1 MNRLIKEYL
10 VFRAC
15 PRPMRILLV
24 TNIIYALVLPVIEIF
39 VAAYVMR
46 NSHDVRKVVTYQ
58 LAIYAGTPLAFL
70 MNGIMLGRIG
80 IQRLY
85 SAGMLLSAIAMLVMM
100 ASSVIT
106 PWGIAISGILMG
118 AASGLFWANRGFLAL
133 STTSDEQR
141 NYFYG
146 IETFFLTITSVLV
159 PAVIG
164 WFIEATARYGW
175 VGGDRNNSYR
185 IVALCALLLTIVASV
200 VINLGVYEN
209 PPPTRFVYFH
219 FVPLWRKMLALA
231 ALKGLAQGYLV
242 TAPAML
248 IMMLVGQ
255 EGALGLLQAAGGIIS
270 SFMLYAVGRA
280 SRPEHRLR
288 IFAIGLV
295 LFAAGSVVNALLFNS
310 KGVLIFMAC
319 MLLAKPVLDLAYFPI
334 QMLIIDKVSEIENRN
349 QYAYIFNHELG
360 LLSGRVIGCGLFIVL
375 ATYVSRIAAL
385 KYALPT
391 IAVLQMASIW
401 VARNTLSSAAEV
413 GGGPLKSHPEI
424 AEVVVGY
431 E

>member
-1 MNRLIKEYL
+1 MNRLKKEFG
-10 VFRAC
+10 VFLAC
-15 PRPMRILLV
+15 PRPMRILLI

-70 MNGIMLGRIG
+70 MNGFMLGRIG
-80 IQRLY
+80 VQRLY

-100 ASSVIT
+100 SSNVIT
-106 PWGIAISGILMG
+106 PWGIAISGMLMG
-118 AASGLFWANRGFLAL
+118 TASGLFWANRGFLAL
-133 STTSDEQR
+133 STTTDDQR

-146 IETFFLTITSVLV
+146 VETFFLTITSVLV

-164 WFIEATARYGW
+164 WFIEATAKYGW

-185 IVALCALLLTIVASV
+185 IVAVCALVLTIVASI
-200 VINLGVYEN
+200 VINTGVYEN
-209 PPPTRFVYFH
+209 PPRTRFVYFH
-219 FVPLWRKMLALA
+219 FDSLWHKMLALA
-231 ALKGLAQGYLV
+231 TLKGLAQGYLV

-255 EGALGLLQAAGGIIS
+255 EGTLGLVQAAGGIVS
-270 SFMLYAVGRA
+270 SFLLYAVGRSA
-280 SRPEHRLR
+280 KPEHRVR
-288 IFAIGLV
+288 VFAIGLV
-295 LFAAGSVVNALLFNS
+295 LFAVGSTINAIMFDA

-319 MLLAKPVLDLAYFPI
+319 LVLAKPLLDLAYFPI
-334 QMLIIDKVSEIENRN
+334 QMLIIDTVSALELRN
-349 QYAYIFNHELG
+349 QYAYIFNHEIG
-360 LLSGRVIGCGLFIVL
+360 LFFGRLMGCGLFIVL

-401 VARNTLSSAAEV
+401 VARNTLSSAAKA
-413 GGGPLKSHPEI
+413 GARMKLHPEI
-424 AEVVVGY
+424 VEVVTSY